1 MGSIAVGLVGCGRI
15 GRNLVR
21 ILAGSAGGRS
31 TGIDLRAI
39 VDPSD
44 PEGIEYL
51 LRFDTLLGR
60 FPAPISRREGG
71 LEIDGREIALITP
84 PAQAEG

>member
-44 PEGIEYL
+44 PDGIEYL

-60 FPAPISRREGG
+60 FPAPISRRQTS
-71 LEIDGREIALITP
+71 RCRRMNP
-84 PAQAEG
+84 RR